1 VSVENR
7 VLQVRAFNRFY
18 SGLIGLLRE
27 GLLETPYSL
36 PQSRVLFEL
45 GSAEPMSPSQ
55 LARVL
60 RLDLGYVSRLLSG
73 LRGIGLLTAKSSL
86 EDGRSQVISLT
97 NAGRREFALL
107 DERSSH
113 QIRRLLNSLSEDE
126 QVRLMTSID
135 QIRALLEHDN
145 VVPMVVLRPPA
156 PGDFGWVIQR
166 HGELYEQEYAWAESF
181 EALVARVVA
190 DFMQSRDRRDQSA
203 WIAEIDGKRVGC
215 VFCVNKE
222 EGVAQLR
229 LLLVEPSAR
238 RMGVGGK
245 LIDECIRFARRRG
258 YQQITLWTND
268 VLSEARRL
276 YERAGFVLVEEEPH
290 RSFGQQLIGQYW
302 IREL

>member
-1 VSVENR
+1 VSVEAR
-7 VLQVRAFNRFY
+7 VLQLRAFNRFY

-45 GSAEPMSPSQ
+45 GAEPMSPSQ

-73 LRGIGLLTAKSSL
+73 LRGLGLVTAKNSL

-97 NAGRREFALL
+97 KAGRRAFALL

-113 QIRRLLNSLSEDE
+113 LIRQLLDSLSEDE
-126 QVRLMTSID
+126 QVRLMSSID
-135 QIRALLEHDN
+135 QIRALLDHSND
-145 VVPMVVLRPPA
+145 VSMMVLRPPA

-166 HGELYEQEYAWAESF
+166 HGELYEQEYTWGASF
-181 EALVARVVA
+181 EALVARIVA
-190 DFMQSRDRRDQSA
+190 DFMQSGDRRDQSA
-203 WIAEIDGKRVGC
+203 WIAEIDGNRVGC
-215 VFCVNKE
+215 VFCVKKE

-238 RMGVGGK
+238 RMGVGGR
-245 LIDECIRFARRRG
+245 LIEECIRFARRRG

-302 IREL
+302 MREL